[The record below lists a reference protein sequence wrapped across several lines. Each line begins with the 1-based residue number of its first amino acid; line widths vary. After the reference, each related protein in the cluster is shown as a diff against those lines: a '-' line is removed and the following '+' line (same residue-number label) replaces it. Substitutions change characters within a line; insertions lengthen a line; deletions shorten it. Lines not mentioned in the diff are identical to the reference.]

1 MHHAEAVVAVVDFGE
16 PHLKVAG
23 GLLGL
28 IELAGTDEVGSGV
41 GRNGH
46 FVLFGVAGAEEDR
59 RDGGFNVTK
68 RQTMSGGAF
77 GAPSFDLGKLLAFDP
92 SSLGRQLFLYLSPL
106 PQGQGSLRPAL
117 PIAVNDLE

>member
-1 MHHAEAVVAVVDFGE
+1 LHHAEAVVAVVDGE

-23 GLLGL
+23 SLLGL

-41 GRNGH
+41 GRNGQ
-46 FVLFGVAGAEEDR
+46 FVLFGVAGAGEDR
-59 RDGGFNVTK
+59 RDGSFNVTK

-92 SSLGRQLFLYLSPL
+92 FLLGKATLLVLVATAAGARIIASRFGHR
-106 PQGQGSLRPAL
+106 GQ
-117 PIAVNDLE
+117 